1 MNAINSPMMA
11 AADFD
16 FTKEASK
23 AGSGMTATA
32 WTPSDNAMA
41 SHQLSKLLA
50 SDSKLMTQARGNAQA
65 AAARRGLLNSSI
77 AAEAGEAAAIQSAL
91 PIAQQDAGTWG
102 RSEEFNASAAN
113 DFARD
118 ANAFGR
124 NAALTKYQGVLAQ
137 EAQGRDQSWRSGE
150 AALDRSFQTGERT
163 AAQAWQAAQA
173 EAERG
178 WRTGERLG
186 SQDFSAGQ
194 SALDR
199 QQQVAMQRDDQAF
212 RSAQAGLDRQQQV
225 TLQQNSQEWQAAQQ
239 RLSQQFQMDFE
250 KFRLPMNM
258 MAGFQD
264 RMQGFVTQIM
274 SDPNL
279 DAAAKDQAI
288 KNYYAYSQQTMGW
301 MSTFFGQSMPNMAG
315 GPSIQPPGA
324 PGPSAQQPGGV
335 QTGGQGVGPGASIGV
350 PPPMLSAVDGGAVP
364 DMASPIVRIPDFS
377 GMTPGDVYR
386 SGDGELIRRYR
397 ESLR

>member
-1 MNAINSPMMA
+1 MNLLEQQKNPAL
-11 AADFD
+11 DFD
-16 FTKEASK
+16 MSKSVANTFDLGKAAGPMQDASSISVDDSMLASK
-23 AGSGMTATA
+23 QLNSILAKDNPLFEKARARAG
-32 WTPSDNAMA
+32 
-41 SHQLSKLLA
+41 
-50 SDSKLMTQARGNAQA
+50 A

-77 AAEAGEAAAIQSAL
+77 AVEAGESAMIDAAL
-91 PIAQQDAGTWG
+91 PLAQQDASTN
-102 RSEEFNASAAN
+102 FNAAQFNTSARN

-118 ANAFGR
+118 ANNFGR
-124 NAALTKYQGVLAQ
+124 QGAMARFGQLAGL
-137 EAQGRDQSWRSGE
+137 ESDSRRMAFDSFERG
-150 AALDRSFQTGERT
+150 ADRSFQAGQNLLERNFRGEQAGLDRAQQRDLQSMDQQFRSSEAELGRQFD
-163 AAQAWQAAQA
+163 AAQ
-173 EAERG
+173 R
-178 WRTGERLG
+178 
-186 SQDFSAGQ
+186 
-194 SALDR
+194 
-199 QQQVAMQRDDQAF
+199 
-212 RSAQAGLDRQQQV
+212 GLDRQQQV